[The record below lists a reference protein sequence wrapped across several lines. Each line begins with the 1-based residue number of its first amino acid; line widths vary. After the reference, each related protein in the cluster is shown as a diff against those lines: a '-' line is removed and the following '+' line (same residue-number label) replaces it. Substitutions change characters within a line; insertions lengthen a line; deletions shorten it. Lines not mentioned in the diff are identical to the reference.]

1 MKGTIDASEDWWESR
16 LKVVPEAQRF
26 KSAGIDPE
34 VEGKLDQMFRGIVAT
49 GDKAWAPS
57 SGDSMNNNDN
67 SNDDERELNE
77 ISQHVQSFNRMSR
90 TVFTCL
96 LRVLETRYN
105 LQSSRNISTLE
116 MLGIFLYI
124 LGHGASVSQSRERFQ
139 RSGGTISR
147 YFTIMLEKVSQ
158 MAIDIIAP
166 EDRSFSSI
174 PEQIRNDSRYM
185 PHFKDC
191 IGAIDGTHISAILPP
206 NEQIPYI
213 GRKGVPTQNVM
224 AVCDFNMCFTFVV
237 AGWEGTAHDTRIFL
251 DAIRDPKLKFP
262 HPPNGL
268 EDADFMEYEK
278 NDRTYEDVD
287 PGDLQDRDSDDDG
300 EVNISSAHEMELMR
314 DAISCSLMNSI

>member
-1 MKGTIDASEDWWESR
+1 
-16 LKVVPEAQRF
+16 
-26 KSAGIDPE
+26 
-34 VEGKLDQMFRGIVAT
+34 
-49 GDKAWAPS
+49 
-57 SGDSMNNNDN
+57 
-67 SNDDERELNE
+67 
-77 ISQHVQSFNRMSR
+77 
-90 TVFTCL
+90 
-96 LRVLETRYN
+96 
-105 LQSSRNISTLE
+105 